1 MLRTAIVGLGSWGR
15 TLVSS
20 VQGKS
25 EDLRFTAGCTRTSA
39 TAEAFCRAQEI
50 RLASSYEEVLADPAI
65 DAVVLATP
73 NSLHEAQVKQAAA
86 AGKHVFVEKPFTLS
100 SAGARSAIDAV
111 NRARVTLAVGLNRRF
126 HPSMQELQRRVAS
139 GRLGVIGSVLAE
151 LTATTGFYRPDDS
164 WRARPDEE
172 PAGAMASIGVHLVDA
187 MIWMVGRV
195 QQVHCIA
202 ERRAGPHGNDT
213 TSLLLRF
220 ESGVTGLVFCSVVAA
235 RNSRV
240 AVYGSEGFA
249 EVLSPTMDT
258 FRFIPAVTGRAGHL
272 VRIPESEVIET
283 PDFNSVAEEL
293 MQFARCI
300 RDGRPYPIPV
310 SDVLHG
316 ICVLEAAVRSAECR
330 QPVSVMH

>member
-1 MLRTAIVGLGSWGR
+1 MLRTAIVGLGSWGK

-25 EDLRFTAGCTRTSA
+25 GDIRFTSGCTRTPA
-39 TAEAFCRAQEI
+39 KAETFCREHGI
-50 RLASSYEEVLADPAI
+50 PLAGSYEELLADPAI

-86 AGKHVFVEKPFTLS
+86 AGKHIFVEKPFTLT

-111 NRARVTLAVGLNRRF
+111 SRARVTLAVGLNRRF
-126 HPSMQELQRRVAS
+126 HPSMQELQRRVKS
-139 GRLGVIGSVLAE
+139 GKLGVIGSVLAE

-164 WRARPDEE
+164 WRVRPEEE
-172 PAGAMASIGVHLVDA
+172 PAGAMASIGVHLVDT

-213 TSLLLRF
+213 TSLMLGF
-220 ESGVTGLVFCSVVAA
+220 ESGVTGLAFCSVVAA
-235 RNSRV
+235 RNARV

-249 EVLSPTMDT
+249 EVLKPTMDT
-258 FRFIPAVTGRAGHL
+258 FRFVPVVSGRAGHL
-272 VRIPESEVIET
+272 VRIPEPEVIET

-300 RDGRPYPIPV
+300 RDGQPYPIPV
-310 SDVLHG
+310 EDILHG
-316 ICVLEAAVRSAECR
+316 VCVLEAAVRSAETR
-330 QPVSVMH
+330 QPVSVIP

>member
-20 VQGKS
+20 VQGRS
-25 EDLRFTAGCTRTSA
+25 GDIRFTGGCTRTPEK
-39 TAEAFCRAQEI
+39 AEAFCRTHGI
-50 RLASSYEEVLADPAI
+50 PLSGSYEELLADPAI

-86 AGKHVFVEKPFTLS
+86 AGKHIFVEKPFTLTS
-100 SAGARSAIDAV
+100 VGARAAIDAAH
-111 NRARVTLAVGLNRRF
+111 RARVTLAVGLNRRF
-126 HPSMQELQRRVAS
+126 HPSMQELQRRVQS

-164 WRARPDEE
+164 WRVRPEEE

-202 ERRAGPHGNDT
+202 EHRAGPHGNDT

-220 ESGVTGLVFCSVVAA
+220 ESGVTGLAFCSVVAA

-249 EVLSPTMDT
+249 EVLKPTMDT
-258 FRFIPAVTGRAGHL
+258 FRFIPVVSGRAGHL
-272 VRIPESEVIET
+272 ARIPEPEVIET

-300 RDGRPYPIPV
+300 RDGQPYPIPV
-310 SDVLHG
+310 ADVLHG
-316 ICVLEAAVRSAECR
+316 VGVLEAAARSAETG
-330 QPVSVMH
+330 QPVTVAA